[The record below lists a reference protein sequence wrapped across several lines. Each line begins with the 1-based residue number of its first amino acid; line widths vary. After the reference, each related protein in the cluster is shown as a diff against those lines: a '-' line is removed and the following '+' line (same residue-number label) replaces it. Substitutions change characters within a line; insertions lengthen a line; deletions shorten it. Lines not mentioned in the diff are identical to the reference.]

1 MDLGRSFG
9 VERGVST
16 ATELCDANPEVEKM
30 AGEAIRT
37 THAGS
42 LPRPDD
48 VVDMIWGRL
57 EGNEVDAQALA
68 ERIDAAV
75 ADVVGK
81 QKAVGLDVISD
92 GEMSKTG
99 FSTYVN
105 ERFSGFDGRSEF
117 QADDV
122 ADFPELAMRLFNT
135 PSMAHIVFS
144 NCVGP
149 VELSDKEAV
158 HQDIARLKQAIGD
171 ADPTSAFMGTISPG
185 QIAFNYPDQHYG
197 SHETYLGALADALS
211 YEYKAIA
218 DAGFMLQID
227 SPDMAMAAHCRSVG
241 SSVGDWHTHLPLA
254 VDALNAALDGI
265 PREQVRLHVC
275 WGNYAGPH
283 HKDVPLA
290 DIITDVLK
298 VNAGTIYV
306 EGGNPRHEHEWRVFQ
321 DTQLPDDT
329 SVILGVVDVK
339 SNHVEHP
346 LVIADRLIRLG
357 RIVGKERLLAGTDCG
372 FDTFIRFSRV
382 DPKVAWLKL
391 ASLVEGAQLASAE
404 L

>member
-1 MDLGRSFG
+1 
-9 VERGVST
+9 
-16 ATELCDANPEVEKM
+16 M

-42 LPRPDD
+42 LPRPND
-48 VVDMIWGRL
+48 VVDMIWGQL
-57 EGNEVDAQALA
+57 EGQTVDAHALE
-68 ERIDAAV
+68 ERIEAAV
-75 ADVVGK
+75 AEVVSK
-81 QKAVGLDVISD
+81 QNAVGLDVISD

-149 VELSDKEAV
+149 VELSDKDAV
-158 HQDIARLKQAIGD
+158 HRDIARLKAAIGD
-171 ADPTSAFMGTISPG
+171 ADPKTAFMGAISPG

-197 SHETYLGALADALS
+197 SHETYLNALADALS
-211 YEYKAIA
+211 YEYRAIA

-254 VDALNAALDGI
+254 VDALNAALNGI

-290 DIITDVLK
+290 DIIDDVLK

-321 DTQLPDDT
+321 DTKLPDDT

-357 RIVGKERLLAGTDCG
+357 KIIGSERLMAGTDCG
-372 FDTFIRFSRV
+372 FDTFIRFSQV
-382 DPKVAWLKL
+382 DPDVAWLKL
-391 ASLVEGAQLASAE
+391 ESLVQGAKLASAE

>member
-1 MDLGRSFG
+1 
-9 VERGVST
+9 
-16 ATELCDANPEVEKM
+16 M
-30 AGEAIRT
+30 AGAGDSIRT

-48 VVDMIWGRL
+48 VADMIWARL
-57 EGNEVDAQALA
+57 DGEEIDVQTLEA
-68 ERIDAAV
+68 RIDDAV
-75 ADVVGK
+75 TEVVA
-81 QKAVGLDVISD
+81 QQREVGLDVISD

-149 VELSDKEAV
+149 VELSDKEAI
-158 HQDIARLKQAIGD
+158 HQDIARLKKAIGD
-171 ADPTSAFMGTISPG
+171 ADPSTAFMGTISPG

-197 SHETYLGALADALS
+197 SHETYLAALADALS

-265 PREQVRLHVC
+265 PRRQVRVHVC

-290 DIITDVLK
+290 DIISDILK

-306 EGGNPRHEHEWRVFQ
+306 EGGNPRHEHEWRVFG
-321 DTQLPDDT
+321 DVELPDDT

-346 LVIADRLIRLG
+346 QVIADRLTRLG
-357 RIVGKERLLAGTDCG
+357 RIIGKERLLAGTDCG
-372 FDTFIRFSRV
+372 FDTFIRFSQV

-391 ASLVEGAQLASAE
+391 RALVEGAEIASAE

>member
-1 MDLGRSFG
+1 
-9 VERGVST
+9 
-16 ATELCDANPEVEKM
+16 M
-30 AGEAIRT
+30 AGQGIRT

-48 VVDMIWGRL
+48 VVDMIWGQL
-57 EGNEVDAQALA
+57 EGKEVDAEAL
-68 ERIDAAV
+68 EQRIDSAV
-75 ADVVGK
+75 ADVVSK
-81 QKAVGLDVISD
+81 QKEVGLDVVSD

-122 ADFPELAMRLFNT
+122 ADFPDLAMRLFNT

-149 VELSDKEAV
+149 VELSDKDAV
-158 HQDIARLKQAIGD
+158 HQDIARLKNAIGD
-171 ADPTSAFMGTISPG
+171 ADPKSAFMGAISPG

-197 SHETYLGALADALS
+197 SHETYLAALADALS
-211 YEYKAIA
+211 DEYKAIA

-254 VDALNAALDGI
+254 VEALNAALDGI

-290 DIITDVLK
+290 DIISDVLK

-321 DTQLPDDT
+321 DTKIPDDT

-346 LVIADRLIRLG
+346 LVVADRLIRLG
-357 RIVGKERLLAGTDCG
+357 KIIGKDRLLAGTDCG
-372 FDTFIRFSRV
+372 FDTFIRFSLV
-382 DPKVAWLKL
+382 DPQVAWLKL
-391 ASLVEGAQLASAE
+391 GSLVEGAQLASAE
-404 L
+404 V